1 MRTAPYSRITER
13 GVVYCA
19 GACTPAI
26 GGAGVTKVAAA
37 AAGTGVF
44 TTSAS
49 GLSAATGYTFRAY
62 ATNSAGTAYSAGAT
76 FTTLAA
82 NAAPTASAGGP
93 YTINEGAS
101 LALSAAGSS
110 DPDGDALTYTWD
122 VNGDGTYGDA
132 TGVSPTLTW
141 AQLAALGL
149 DGPTTRNV
157 TVRVSD
163 PSHPAVQSAAATL
176 TVNNVAPTATA
187 NVPANATEG
196 SQVTISLT
204 GGTDASAADVTA
216 GLHYAFDTNGDGT
229 YGVGD
234 GTYAGSP
241 AGSSATFTAPDGPAT
256 LAVRLRV
263 IDKDGGFVDYQKDVN
278 VTNVAPDGTLGNDGP
293 VVEGS
298 PATIAFTGA
307 SDPSAGDR
315 AAGFH
320 YAFDLND
327 DGTYDIGDGTYANSP
342 DTPSAPLPTDDNGVL
357 TVAAAIIDRDGGI
370 TRRTTDV
377 TVTNGPPTA
386 TIDPP
391 TPTVAGSAL
400 ELTFGAT
407 DPSSVDASDVFTY
420 EVDWGDGV
428 KQIVTGP
435 NGAKAT
441 HTYPASGT
449 YTISVFATDKDGDR
463 SPEKTRDVVIAALP
477 QAPRAAAAGHAR
489 RGDRPHL
496 EPQRAA
502 AVRAQREG
510 RGRPRGDAPLPPQ
523 YRRRGA
529 RLDPAP
535 QRQQLAQLPAGT
547 RRQEAHPQ
555 ARAGDLQPRDRQAGL
570 HACGQQLARRRQHE
584 GARLC
589 AADCAADQGQE
600 AASGHVPGD
609 AHDARRQRPGS
620 GIGQGQVLG
629 AARVSGGCVSEA
641 G

>member
-477 QAPRAAAAGHAR
+477 QAPAPQQPVTPAAEIARISSLSVRPRCVRSARVGAARAVTLRYRLNIG
-489 RGDRPHL
+489 
-496 EPQRAA
+496 A
-502 AVRAQREG
+502 AVRVSIQRRNG
-510 RGRPRGDAPLPPQ
+510 SNWRNCPPAHGVKKPTHKPGPVTYSPVTDKQ
-523 YRRRGA
+523 VSTR
-529 RLDPAP
+529 
-535 QRQQLAQLPAGT
+535 AGSNSLVVAST
-547 RRQEAHPQ
+547 R
-555 ARAGDLQPRDRQAGL
+555 ARAYALPIALLTKGRKL
-570 HACGQQLARRRQHE
+570 
-584 GARLC
+584 
-589 AADCAADQGQE
+589 
-600 AASGHVPGD
+600 
-609 AHDARRQRPGS
+609 RPGTYLVTLTTLD
-620 GIGQGQVLG
+620 GNGQAQASAKVKFWVLRG
-629 AARVSGGCVSEA
+629 
-641 G
+641 